1 MLKFFIAFLILSL
14 SSCNLVEWYHTSNV
28 RSLKRAGIEEAYF
41 QNDSLNIHY
50 YKGGEGPP
58 LLFLHGFGGDALLS
72 WKNYLKKFSKDY
84 TVIAPDILWFGESKA
99 NTTPNIEN
107 QAAAMLLLLDHL
119 EIKKAMIIGQ
129 SYGGFV
135 TMEMNRQQHRKV
147 DFMVIVNSPGP
158 TFDTAWID
166 TLCKKQGVDDIS
178 ELFVFD
184 DYQGVNKL
192 MSFSYKKKKKLPKKL
207 AQQAYEKYFKPYP
220 EEKKALLHTLH
231 QNAEKMIEFHKF
243 RSFSSFVIWS
253 DSDEIFPVSE
263 GKKLANFLNAS
274 FVVFQNV
281 GHISI
286 IKKKAAGIRFL
297 KPILKSRAQYS
308 FEEY

>member
-1 MLKFFIAFLILSL
+1 MLKFLIALLILSL
-14 SSCNLVEWYHTSNV
+14 TSCNLVEWYHKSNV
-28 RSLKRAGIEEAYF
+28 KSLHRAGIEEAYF

-72 WKNYLKKFSKDY
+72 WKSYLKKFSKDY
-84 TVIAPDILWFGESKA
+84 TVIAPDILWFGESSA
-99 NTTPNIEN
+99 NVDANIES

-119 EIKKAMIIGQ
+119 NIQKAMVIGQ
-129 SYGGFV
+129 SYGGFI
-135 TMEMNRQQHRKV
+135 TMEMNRQQHKKV
-147 DFMVIVNSPGP
+147 DYMVIVNSPGP

-166 TLCKKQGVDDIS
+166 TLCQKQGVDDIS

-243 RSFSSFVIWS
+243 RSFPSFVIWS

-263 GKKLANFLNAS
+263 GEKLANFLNAS

-297 KPILKSRAQYS
+297 KSILKSRAQDS